1 MSKSATPKKTKLTK
15 DTAKERARD
24 IAQAAYDTKAE
35 NLTVLDLKKIS
46 GFTDYFVIATGTSD
60 RQVQAICDNI
70 HKALKKKAVYPLVIE
85 GYQEG
90 HWILMDYGSV
100 IVHIFYEE
108 TRNFYS
114 LEKLW
119 GDAPR
124 VKFRLT

>member
-1 MSKSATPKKTKLTK
+1 VSKSATPKKRKVIK

-24 IAQAAYDTKAE
+24 IAQAACDTKAE

-70 HKALKKKAVYPLVIE
+70 HKSLKKMTVYPLVIE

-119 GDAPR
+119 ADAPR
-124 VKFRLT
+124 IKFRLT